1 MNKDKNLFEKG
12 LENGMKLGEM
22 NTKVIIARKMIKF
35 GYDIKE
41 INKIIDLPLNVI
53 KDLTK

>member
-22 NTKVIIARKMIKF
+22 NTKVIIARKMIKTL
-35 GYDIKE
+35 K
-41 INKIIDLPLNVI
+41 K
-53 KDLTK
+53 LTK